1 MKLEQI
7 KIDGFGILH
16 NLTIDLEPDLTVIYG
31 LNGSGKSTLLNFVR
45 SCLYGFYQRG
55 LSSYEPIKGGNHG
68 GSLRII
74 DGEQQYLVSRVR
86 PPL

>member
-45 SCLYGFYQRG
+45 SCLYGFTNGVSAALRTHKG
-55 LSSYEPIKGGNHG
+55 WEPRRFAQN
-68 GSLRII
+68 I
-74 DGEQQYLVSRVR
+74 DGEQQYLVSKF
-86 PPL
+86 PTPL